1 MAENTDDAMVLR
13 ELVPAEPLLPEP
25 GLPAWAWFA
34 LAAATIGLAVLVV
47 FLRRK
52 RSAAAADPAR
62 ARQEAY
68 ARAKAALES
77 APAGGMQEAATRVS
91 VTLRRYLADVCGD
104 PALFETHEEF
114 IARHQAL
121 AGYPEDLRKVTAEGF
136 SHLARLKYGP
146 DATGDPAALFNGARQ
161 LLDRLH
167 QHQPA

>member
-1 MAENTDDAMVLR
+1 MADSTEDAMALR
-13 ELVPAEPLLPEP
+13 ELVPAEPLLPDAGIP
-25 GLPAWAWFA
+25 PWVWF
-34 LAAATIGLAVLVV
+34 
-47 FLRRK
+47 
-52 RSAAAADPAR
+52 AAAAAVLGLALLVIFFRRARTSAEDPAK

-68 ARAKAALES
+68 VRAKAALES
-77 APAGGMQEAATRVS
+77 APGGGIQQAATRVS

-114 IARHQAL
+114 VARHQVL
-121 AGYPEDLRKVTAEGF
+121 EKYPADLRKVTAEGF

-167 QHQPA
+167 QHHPA